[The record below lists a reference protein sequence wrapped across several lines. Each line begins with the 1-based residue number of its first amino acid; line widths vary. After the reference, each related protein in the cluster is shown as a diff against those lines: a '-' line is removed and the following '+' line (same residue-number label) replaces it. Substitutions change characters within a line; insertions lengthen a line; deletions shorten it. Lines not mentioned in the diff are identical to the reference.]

1 MDMTMESCRDFA
13 DALASAAPTP
23 GGGGAAALAG
33 ALGVALGNMVCA
45 LTVGKKKYAA
55 VEEEILALQEKGNL
69 LRAQLLDQVEADE
82 KGFLPLAKAYSIP
95 KEDPSRARIL
105 EEATEAACEVP
116 MKIMELCGEAIDCIA
131 EIAEKG
137 SRMVLS
143 DAGCGIILCKAAM
156 QAAALNVLCN
166 TKTMADR
173 EKADRRNVQVHAL
186 LENYTAMADSVYGKI
201 LSDLV

>member
-1 MDMTMESCRDFA
+1 MDMTMESCRDFT

-69 LRAQLLDQVEADE
+69 LHAQLLDQVEADE
-82 KGFLPLAKAYSIP
+82 MGFLPLAKAYGIP

>member
-82 KGFLPLAKAYSIP
+82 MGFLPLAKAYSIP